1 MSDLEITIAIACFAL
16 VLAFFGFFIGAIY
29 NSKQIEKLNK
39 KIDKEVR
46 SINRQLG
53 LLNNSVYGNL
63 ENNCQGSI
71 ERRLAQLELNEDKTS
86 LNVANLQVDARNC
99 KDAINKLA
107 RHTEYPK
114 SKIV

>member
-1 MSDLEITIAIACFAL
+1 MSDLEITTAIACFAL
-16 VLAFFGFFIGAIY
+16 VLAFFGFFIGVIH
-29 NSKQIEKLNK
+29 NTKQIKKLND

-46 SINRQLG
+46 GFNRQLK

-71 ERRLAQLELNEDKTS
+71 ERRLAQLELTIDTHS
-86 LNVANLQVDARNC
+86 DLLNDHMN
-99 KDAINKLA
+99 AINKLA